1 MGLWVYVVYK
11 MYQDQTTLFVRIAS
25 VMRYM
30 STVVHI
36 FHASKVKVQPYVV
49 LRIRDLAPST
59 PDKASSESCGELSA
73 TNKSASG
80 WL

>member
-1 MGLWVYVVYK
+1 
-11 MYQDQTTLFVRIAS
+11 
-25 VMRYM
+25 M
-30 STVVHI
+30 STVLHI

-73 TNKSASG
+73 TNKSAQWMVAGVIWSDILATG
-80 WL
+80 RLFRCFHSRQGMVW